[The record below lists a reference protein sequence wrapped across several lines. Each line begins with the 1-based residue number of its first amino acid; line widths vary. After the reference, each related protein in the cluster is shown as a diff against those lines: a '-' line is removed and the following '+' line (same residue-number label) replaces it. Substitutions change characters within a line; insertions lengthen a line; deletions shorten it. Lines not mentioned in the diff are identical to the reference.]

1 MGGMM
6 RSMTRD
12 EAEVDEGDLHDFDAP
27 ASRGFVRYEIAKLR
41 SDIYERIGVSESR
54 LWLKISVTMGVMVS
68 LATLVQ
74 VIGV

>member
-1 MGGMM
+1 
-6 RSMTRD
+6 MTRD

-41 SDIYERIGVSESR
+41 SDIYERIGVSESQ
-54 LWLKISVTMGVMVS
+54 LWVKIAFTMGVTLG
-68 LATLVQ
+68 LATVVQ

>member
-6 RSMTRD
+6 RNMTRV

-27 ASRGFVRYEIAKLR
+27 ASRGLVRYEIAKLR
-41 SDIYERIGVSESR
+41 SDIYDRDGVSESR
-54 LWLKISVTMGVMVS
+54 LWLKISLTMGVMVG
-68 LATLVQ
+68 LATVVQ

>member
-1 MGGMM
+1 
-6 RSMTRD
+6 MTRV

-27 ASRGFVRYEIAKLR
+27 ASRGFVRHEIAKLR

-54 LWLKISVTMGVMVS
+54 RWLRISLTMGVTVG
-68 LATLVQ
+68 LATVVQ

>member
-27 ASRGFVRYEIAKLR
+27 ASRGFVRFVIAKLR
-41 SDIYERIGVSESR
+41 SDIYDRDGASESQ
-54 LWLKISVTMGVMVS
+54 LLSFDT
-68 LATLVQ
+68 
-74 VIGV
+74 

>member
-1 MGGMM
+1 MM
-6 RSMTRD
+6 RSMTRK

-54 LWLKISVTMGVMVS
+54 LLSFD
-68 LATLVQ
+68 A
-74 VIGV
+74 